1 MSLARSHRSPS
12 SAHPAPADAPPRAG
26 RRPTRQ
32 ASRRTRRRLGA
43 AFAALATSAVL
54 AVVPGTAAP
63 AATPEASPAA
73 GQATWPVTDAHL
85 PTPWTQDVT
94 PDNALPEYPRPQL
107 TRDRWENLNGLWEFA
122 GAAEGEAPPFGETLA
137 EEILVPYP
145 TESELS
151 GVDRHEDHMWYRRT
165 VEVPASWRTGGQRVV
180 LNFGAVDHTAT
191 VWVNGQEVAHHEGG
205 YGRFSA
211 DVTDALTASGPQE
224 VLVGV
229 ADRTDATWQPV
240 GKQRNVPDRGIFYEG
255 ASGIW
260 QTVWMEP
267 VAASHATRLDMTTDV
282 DTSTLTLTV
291 EGSAPADGR
300 QVDVVVRASS
310 TKGSAVAK
318 GKAGKGKAVAQAA
331 GTVGDAISVRVP
343 RAHLWTP
350 DDPYLYDLEVRVRD
364 ARGKVVDT
372 VGSYFGMREIGI
384 APGADGRNRVTLNG
398 EVVFLLSTLDQGY
411 WPDGIY
417 TAPTDEA
424 LAFDLEQH
432 KELGFNTV
440 RKHIKVEPDRW
451 FYHAD
456 RLGLLVW
463 QDMPAMKPG
472 RPPVE
477 AQERFER
484 ELHEMV
490 DQNSSWTSVIG
501 WVPFNEGWGE
511 WSQEATGRI
520 AREVKAQDPTRL
532 VDAHS
537 GVNCCDSLGD
547 SGAGDVIDWHQYV
560 GPAQP
565 VPDATR
571 ASIDGEHGGFGLEV
585 DGHMWFEDGHAYEM
599 TPDVA
604 TLTRRY
610 VENQEDV
617 LTAAQQCG
625 ISGSIYTQIT
635 DVEHEVNGFFTY
647 DRQVEKMDFGQVRAV
662 NDSIIEGADG
672 SGAEPPV
679 VDPGTPGLAGVHA
692 WGLDEGAGTV
702 AADGVGDA
710 DATLAGTT
718 WTDGVTGGALSFD
731 GAGEADTGRTL
742 VRTDGSYSVSAWAR
756 LDVADGGFQTV
767 VSQDT
772 GGNSA
777 FFLQYSGQDQ
787 RWAMSFVGARALSP
801 TKPEPGRWYHLTG
814 VRDAATGELSLY
826 VDGERVATRNVCT
839 APETQGSLVIGR
851 GQYGGNEVDHLRGDV
866 DDVRVFDRALTAE
879 EVAQLAA
886 G

>member
-1 MSLARSHRSPS
+1 MSLARSHRNS
-12 SAHPAPADAPPRAG
+12 SSTHRT
-26 RRPTRQ
+26 PT
-32 ASRRTRRRLGA
+32 AARRLGA
-43 AFAALATSAVL
+43 AFVALATGVVL
-54 AVVPGTAAP
+54 AVVPGTSAP
-63 AATPEASPAA
+63 AATSAD
-73 GQATWPVTDAHL
+73 GDQATWPVTDAHL
-85 PTPWTQDVT
+85 PTPWTEEVT
-94 PDNALPEYPRPQL
+94 PENALPEYPRPQL
-107 TRDRWENLNGLWEFA
+107 TRSRWANLNGLWEFS
-122 GAAEGEAPPFGETLA
+122 GATQGEVPPFGETLD
-137 EEILVPYP
+137 EQILVPYP
-145 TESELS
+145 AESELS

-165 VEVPASWRTGGQRVV
+165 VEVPRSWRTAGQRVL

-211 DVTDALTASGPQE
+211 DVTDTLSRSGPQE
-224 VLVGV
+224 ILVGV
-229 ADRTDATWQPV
+229 TDRTDDTWQPV

-267 VAASHATRLDMTTDV
+267 VAGAHAAQLDMTTDV
-282 DTSTLTLTV
+282 DTSTLALTV
-291 EGSAPADGR
+291 EGSTAAAGR
-300 QVDVVVRASS
+300 TVDVVVRR
-310 TKGSAVAK
+310 GSAGGDRGAPDGGGGHGKVVAHAT
-318 GKAGKGKAVAQAA
+318 GV
-331 GTVGDAISVRVP
+331 VGDEISVRVP

-350 DDPYLYDLEVRVRD
+350 DDPYLYDLQVRVRD
-364 ARGKVVDT
+364 ARGRVADT

-384 APGADGRNRVTLNG
+384 AEGEDGRNHVTLNG
-398 EVVFLLSTLDQGY
+398 EVLFLLSTLDQGY

-472 RPPVE
+472 RPPLE

-490 DQNSSWTSVIG
+490 DQHSSWTSVIG

-511 WSQEATGRI
+511 WSSAATGRI

-532 VDAHS
+532 VNAHS

-547 SGAGDVIDWHQYV
+547 SGEGDIIDWHQYV

-599 TPDVA
+599 TPDAA

-610 VENQEDV
+610 VENQQDV
-617 LTAAQQCG
+617 LTAARQCG
-625 ISGSIYTQIT
+625 VSGSIYTQIT

-662 NDSIIEGADG
+662 NESIIEGADG
-672 SGAEPPV
+672 AAGEPPV

-692 WGLDEGAGTV
+692 WGFDEGTGTV
-702 AADGVGDA
+702 AADGAGHA
-710 DATLAGTT
+710 DAALTGAT
-718 WTDGVTGGALSFD
+718 WVDGVTGGGLAFD
-731 GAGEADTGRTL
+731 GAGAADTGQPL
-742 VRTDGSYSVSAWAR
+742 VRTSGSYSVSAWAR

-787 RWAMSFVGARALSP
+787 RWAMSFVGTRALSP
-801 TKPEPGRWYHLTG
+801 TKPVPGRWYHLTG
-814 VRDAATGELSLY
+814 VRDAEAGTLALY
-826 VDGERVATRNVCT
+826 VDGERVATKEVCT
-839 APETQGSLVIGR
+839 APDSEGSLVIGR
-851 GQYGGNEVDHLRGDV
+851 GQYGGNDVDHLRGAA
-866 DDVRVFDRALTAE
+866 DDVRVFDRALSDA
-879 EVAQLAA
+879 EVAELAA

>member
-1 MSLARSHRSPS
+1 MSL
-12 SAHPAPADAPPRAG
+12 
-26 RRPTRQ
+26 RRPY
-32 ASRRTRRRLGA
+32 RRRSYGSPTPPPGRVVRRRFGGA
-43 AFAALATSAVL
+43 LLALATGAVL
-54 AVVPGTAAP
+54 AVVPGTSAP
-63 AATPEASPAA
+63 AAPSAPGA
-73 GQATWPVTDAHL
+73 GHATWPVTDAHL

-107 TRDRWENLNGLWEFA
+107 VRDRWENLNGLWEFA
-122 GAAEGEAPPFGETLA
+122 GAQEGEQPPFGETLA
-137 EEILVPYP
+137 EQILVPYP

-151 GVDRHEDHMWYRRT
+151 GIDRHEDHMWYRRT
-165 VEVPASWRTGGQRVV
+165 VEVPPSWRTGGQRVI

-229 ADRTDATWQPV
+229 TDRTDDTWQPV

-267 VAASHATRLDMTTDV
+267 VAAAHAVRLDMTPDV
-282 DTSTLTLTV
+282 DTSTLALTV
-291 EGSAPADGR
+291 EGSDAAAGGR
-300 QVDVVVRASS
+300 VDVVVRAAGPGKGNGKGNG
-310 TKGSAVAK
+310 KGS
-318 GKAGKGKAVAQAA
+318 GKGKVVARA
-331 GTVGDAISVRVP
+331 GGAVGDELAVRVP
-343 RAHLWTP
+343 DAHLWTP
-350 DDPYLYDLEVRVRD
+350 DDPYLYDLQVRVRD
-364 ARGKVVDT
+364 ARGRVVDT
-372 VGSYFGMREIGI
+372 VGSYFGMREIGV
-384 APGADGRNRVTLNG
+384 AKGEDGRNHVTLNG
-398 EVVFLLSTLDQGY
+398 EVLFLLSTLDQGY

-463 QDMPAMKPG
+463 QDMPSMKPG

-490 DQNSSWTSVIG
+490 DQHSSWTSVIG
-501 WVPFNEGWGE
+501 WIPFNEGWGE

-520 AREVKAQDPTRL
+520 AREVKEQDPTRL
-532 VDAHS
+532 VNAHS

-547 SGAGDVIDWHQYV
+547 SGEGDVLDWHAYV
-560 GPAQP
+560 GPGQP
-565 VPDATR
+565 VPDASR
-571 ASIDGEHGGFGLEV
+571 ASMDGEHGGFGLEV

-617 LTAAQQCG
+617 LTAALQCG
-625 ISGSIYTQIT
+625 ISGSVYTQIT

-647 DRQVEKMDFGQVRAV
+647 DRQVEKMDFGQVREV
-662 NDSIIEGADG
+662 NESIIAGADG
-672 SGAEPPV
+672 SGGEPPV
-679 VDPGTPGLAGVHA
+679 VDPGTPGLSGVHA
-692 WGLDEGAGTV
+692 WAFDEGSGTV
-702 AADGVGDA
+702 AGDGVGGA
-710 DATLAGTT
+710 DATLTGTT
-718 WTDGVTGGALSFD
+718 WTDGVSGGALSFD
-731 GAGEADTGRTL
+731 GAGEANTGRSL

-756 LDVADGGFQTV
+756 LDVADNGFQTV

-772 GGNSA
+772 GSNSA
-777 FFLQYSGQDQ
+777 FFLQYSGQDE
-787 RWAMSFVGARALSP
+787 RWAMSFVGTRALSP

-814 VRDAATGELSLY
+814 VRDAAAGTLTLY
-826 VDGERVATRNVCT
+826 VDGERVATQDVCT
-839 APETQGSLVIGR
+839 APATEGPLVVGR
-851 GQYGGNEVDHLRGDV
+851 AQYGGDEVDHLRGDV
-866 DDVRVFDRALTAE
+866 DDVRLFDRALSDE
-879 EVAQLAA
+879 EVAELA
-886 G
+886 GS